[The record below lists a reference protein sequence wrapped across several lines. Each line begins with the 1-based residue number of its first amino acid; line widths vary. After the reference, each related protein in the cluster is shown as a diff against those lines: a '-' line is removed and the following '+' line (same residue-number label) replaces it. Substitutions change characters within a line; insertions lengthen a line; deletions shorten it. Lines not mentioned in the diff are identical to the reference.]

1 MSMSRTNSRFTI
13 TLPDGWE
20 DQTVHTY
27 MGPDDSGVKH
37 ILTVTVSPKVETG
50 DVSEFARERIDMAV
64 NGMQGATILKDEPVE
79 LADGR
84 GAHECI
90 IKWIPT
96 DGNVIFRKMVFLL
109 QDGKGYSFAANFS
122 KKTIKT
128 IGTEVGQMI
137 LSLRPEDG
145 TGA

>member
-1 MSMSRTNSRFTI
+1 MSTTNSRFLI

-20 DQTVHTY
+20 DQTVHAY

-37 ILTVTVSPKVETG
+37 MLTVTVNPTVEIN
-50 DVSEFARERIDMAV
+50 DVSEFARERIDLAMNAL
-64 NGMQGATILKDEPVE
+64 QGAEILKDEPVD

-84 GAHECI
+84 GAYECI

-96 DGNVIFRKMVFLL
+96 DGNVIFRKMVFMIFE
-109 QDGKGYSFAANFS
+109 GKGYSFAANFS

-128 IGTEVGQMI
+128 IGTVVDQMI
-137 LSLRPEDG
+137 VSLRPGDG

>member
-1 MSMSRTNSRFTI
+1 MSTTNSRFTI
-13 TLPDGWE
+13 TLPEGWE

-37 ILTVTVSPKVETG
+37 MLTVTVSPTVETG
-50 DVSEFARERIDMAV
+50 DVSEFARERIDMAL
-64 NGMQGATILKDEPVE
+64 NALQGAAILKDEPID

-96 DGNVIFRKMVFLL
+96 DGNVIFRKMVFVI
-109 QDGKGYSFAANFS
+109 QDGRGYSFAANFS

-128 IGTEVGQMI
+128 IGTEVERMI
-137 LSLRPEDG
+137 LSLRPDDG

>member
-1 MSMSRTNSRFTI
+1 MSTTNSRFVI
-13 TLPDGWE
+13 TLPDEWE

-37 ILTVTVSPKVETG
+37 MLTVTVSPKPETD
-50 DVSEFARERIDMAV
+50 DVSEFARERIDMAM
-64 NGMQGATILKDEPVE
+64 NALQGAAILKDEPVE

-84 GAHECI
+84 PAYECI

-96 DGNVIFRKMVFLL
+96 DGNVIFRKMVFMIY
-109 QDGKGYSFAANFS
+109 DGKGYSFAGNFS

-128 IGTEVGQMI
+128 IGTVVDQMI
-137 LSLRPEDG
+137 VSLRPADG
-145 TGA
+145 AGA

>member
-1 MSMSRTNSRFTI
+1 MSTTNSRFKI
-13 TLPDGWE
+13 MLPDGWE

-37 ILTVTVSPKVETG
+37 MLTVTVNPTVETG
-50 DVSEFARERIDMAV
+50 DVSEFARERIDLAM
-64 NGMQGATILKDEPVE
+64 NSLQGAEILKDEPTE

-84 GAHECI
+84 PAHECI

-96 DGNVIFRKMVFLL
+96 DGNIIFRKMVFMIS
-109 QDGKGYSFAANFS
+109 DGKGYSFAVNFS

-128 IGTEVGQMI
+128 IGTVVNQMI
-137 LSLRPEDG
+137 VSLRPADG
-145 TGA
+145 TGT

>member
-1 MSMSRTNSRFTI
+1 MSTSNSRFMI
-13 TLPDGWE
+13 TLPEGWE

-37 ILTVTVSPKVETG
+37 MLTVTVNPSVETN
-50 DVSEFARERIDMAV
+50 DVSEFARERIDMAM
-64 NGMQGATILKDEPVE
+64 NTLQGAEILKDEPKE

-96 DGNVIFRKMVFLL
+96 DGNVIFRKMIFLL
-109 QDGKGYSFAANFS
+109 SDGKGYSFAANFS

-128 IGTEVGQMI
+128 IGTVVDQMI
-137 LSLRPEDG
+137 VSLRPADG

>member
-1 MSMSRTNSRFTI
+1 MSTTNSRFRM

-20 DQTVHTY
+20 DQTVHAY

-37 ILTVTVSPKVETG
+37 MLTVTVNPELETEN
-50 DVSEFARERIDMAV
+50 VSEFARERIDLAM
-64 NGMQGATILKDEPVE
+64 NTLQGAEILKDEPME

-84 GAHECI
+84 PAYECI

-96 DGNVIFRKMVFLL
+96 DGNVIFRKLVFMI
-109 QDGKGYSFAANFS
+109 QGGRGYSFAANFS

-128 IGTEVGQMI
+128 IGTVVDQMI
-137 LSLRPEDG
+137 ASLRPDDG